1 MDTVDQKTRSR
12 MMARIK
18 SKDTAPEMIVRKGLF
33 ARGLRYRLH
42 DNRLPGRPDLIFPK
56 YRAIIQVHGCFWHG
70 HESCNLF
77 KPPSSNESY
86 WTPKIARNRAN
97 DERAL
102 TQLRELG
109 WRVRVV
115 WECQLKRQSEAAR
128 EALLD
133 ELAQWVCQFDPG

>member
-1 MDTVDQKTRSR
+1 MDKVDKETRSR

-18 SKDTAPEMIVRKGLF
+18 SKDTSPELTVRKGLF

-42 DNRLPGRPDLIFPK
+42 ANQLPGRPDLVFPR

-70 HESCNLF
+70 HEPCKLF
-77 KPPSSNESY
+77 RPPLSNQTY

-102 TQLRELG
+102 SRLHELG
-109 WRVRVV
+109 WRVHVV
-115 WECQLKRQSEAAR
+115 WECQIKRQSVDKLQ
-128 EALLD
+128 ALFD
-133 ELAQWVCQFDPG
+133 ELEAWVRRFDS